1 LLAQEL
7 IGQLLLFLLPVF
19 PCLAVFLLE
28 FILQGLDTGEQFVD
42 VLLHARL
49 LGADDIGADDAR

>member
-7 IGQLLLFLLPVF
+7 VGQLLLPLFPVF

-28 FILQGLDTGEQFVD
+28 LILQGLDTGEQFVD

-49 LGADDIGADDAR
+49 LRRRRIGKGG